1 MRLIEERR
9 GHSVI
14 SYVYEPGS
22 YVPLARLDAQGQ
34 ATEQGGLGTTQDAEL
49 GNTPEIIAASAD
61 PISARSQKHH
71 QPQPPAANDPLEAQ
85 YWEALNAHS
94 GTAQKTGTEAKLCDV
109 YYFHADQVGMP
120 QELTNAQGQLVWQ
133 ANYKTWGSTVSEEW
147 EVKSLTGQQVHSLD
161 QGDIPKAEEE
171 KQQNLR
177 FQGQYLDRETGLHY
191 NTFRYYDADIGRF
204 ICPDPIGLGGGNN
217 LGSYSPNPLSWI
229 DPGGWQNRNSK
240 NAKGHNVLYEVT
252 DDGTPSG
259 KKLKI
264 GKAKGEDLKAD
275 GTNKRASASARK
287 AQKAGYPNAGAR
299 VVEDLGVT
307 TTGKAERVEAKRV
320 RTLRNQGHELP
331 LNKEKRIMYKENSRP
346 KGTKSC

>member
-1 MRLIEERR
+1 M
-9 GHSVI
+9 
-14 SYVYEPGS
+14 
-22 YVPLARLDAQGQ
+22 QGQ
-34 ATEQGGLGTTQDAEL
+34 TE
-49 GNTPEIIAASAD
+49 
-61 PISARSQKHH
+61 
-71 QPQPPAANDPLEAQ
+71 
-85 YWEALNAHS
+85 
-94 GTAQKTGTEAKLCDV
+94 
-109 YYFHADQVGMP
+109 
-120 QELTNAQGQLVWQ
+120 
-133 ANYKTWGSTVSEEW
+133 
-147 EVKSLTGQQVHSLD
+147 
-161 QGDIPKAEEE
+161 GDIPRGDRQE
-171 KQQNLR
+171 QNLR

-204 ICPDPIGLGGGNN
+204 ICPDPIGLEGGIN
-217 LGSYSPNPLSWI
+217 LGNYSPNPLSWI
-229 DPGGWQNRNSK
+229 DPWGWQNRNSK

-275 GTNKRASASARK
+275 GTNKRAAASARK